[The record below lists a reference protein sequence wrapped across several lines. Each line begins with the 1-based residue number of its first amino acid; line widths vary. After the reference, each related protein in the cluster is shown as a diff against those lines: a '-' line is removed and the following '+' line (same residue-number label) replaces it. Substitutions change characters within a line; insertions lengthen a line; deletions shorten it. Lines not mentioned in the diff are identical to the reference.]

1 RLKHYEQILKDG
13 KDVHYTNQKLRTS
26 DKEMDVYYYILDK
39 KESIFAVVFGDID
52 IKDDVTQ
59 I

>member
-1 RLKHYEQILKDG
+1 
-13 KDVHYTNQKLRTS
+13 
-26 DKEMDVYYYILDK
+26 VYYYILDK

-59 I
+59 IWQNDTYK